1 MEMTFYKT
9 KNKTLQKYL
18 KGYYFISEDNNSNII
33 RYKTFPNNYCI
44 LSVCY
49 NADVLYEE
57 DKITVVPSETKEIST
72 DIVFRYTNPIEVI
85 YEKAVDEITFYFKP
99 LGLHHFIPESHHISS
114 NKSIMDFIVFPDFNS
129 KMFEIFKIKNR
140 KLQIEELENYWL
152 SKLQEKDFSLI
163 EKLLVEIETSDLK
176 IDEIAR
182 KFNFSRQYLN
192 RLFLKH
198 IGKPPAEYR
207 KIHRF
212 RSALK
217 RNSSAKNLT
226 NLSHDNLFYDQSHFN
241 KDFKE
246 LTQSNPS
253 QFFKNVDTEKENIWL
268 FI

>member
-72 DIVFRYTNPIEVI
+72 DIVFRYTNPIDVL
-85 YEKAVDEITFYFKP
+85 YAKAVDEITFYFKP
-99 LGLHHFIPESHHISS
+99 LGLNHFIPESHFITAQE
-114 NKSIMDFIVFPDFNS
+114 SIMDFIVFPDFNS
-129 KMFEIFKIKNR
+129 YMLEIFEMQSR
-140 KLQIEELENYWL
+140 SEQIEAIEKYWL
-152 SKLQEKDFSLI
+152 SKLVLKDFSFM
-163 EKLLVEIETSDLK
+163 EKLLNEIETTDLK
-176 IDEIAR
+176 IDEIA
-182 KFNFSRQYLN
+182 KKLKFSRQYIN
-192 RLFLKH
+192 KLFLKH
-198 IGKPPAEYR
+198 IGKSPTEYR

-212 RSALK
+212 RNAIK
-217 RNSSAKNLT
+217 QEKEVKNLKELT
-226 NLSHDNLFYDQSHFN
+226 YDNLFYDQSHFN

-246 LTQSNPS
+246 LTKSSPS
-253 QFFKNVDTEKENIWL
+253 SFFKNVDTQKENVWL